1 MTVKLNENEV
11 LALWELE
18 TTIGLMTKALGRIN
32 DPRFQFT
39 EDNKIVT
46 VMRLEAI
53 KTMAESM
60 ISEIN
65 TEESEITIEVHREE
79 TDKQRR
85 TN

>member
-39 EDNKIVT
+39 ENNKLVT
-46 VMRLEAI
+46 VMHLEAI

-65 TEESEITIEVHREE
+65 NKESEITIEVQGFE
-79 TDKQRR
+79 TDIQRR
-85 TN
+85 AN

>member
-1 MTVKLNENEV
+1 MTIKLNENEV
-11 LALWELE
+11 LALWELD

-39 EDNKIVT
+39 EDNQLVA

-53 KTMAESM
+53 KTMAEFM
-60 ISEIN
+60 IEEIN
-65 TEESEITIEVHREE
+65 TIKDHHEE
-79 TDKQRR
+79 TNQQRR